1 MLTSLFPEHLRAKSV
16 GIVYHLGAVPAAFV
30 PMAIA
35 ALSEKAGL
43 SLALAIS
50 LVVIFSVLGLAVLVA
65 LGPEEVR
72 ARPAPEAAAH

>member
-1 MLTSLFPEHLRAKSV
+1 MDWNVMLQTTIRGTRGMASPMARRV
-16 GIVYHLGAVPAAFV
+16 TV